1 MSHSSVR
8 LFTAS
13 SVGAPQR
20 HHHGDASARA
30 RVHLKMAALA
40 WASACMGPGIP
51 PMMAV
56 AGIAWLCDAART
68 YYEALTGRPLPC
80 VDDMR
85 WAGEAP
91 PPDAPE
97 GDARLA
103 MMRSQLALGAVSYA
117 TSRHGADAC
126 LDFTRM
132 TIGRLCEAA
141 IHYCEALRGAPDGEP
156 PVVDRT
162 IHMDDGT

>member
-1 MSHSSVR
+1 VSHSVR

-13 SVGAPQR
+13 SNGHHQR
-20 HHHGDASARA
+20 QQGDASARA

-40 WASACMGPGIP
+40 WSSSCMGPGVP
-51 PMMAV
+51 PMTAI
-56 AGIAWLCDAART
+56 AGIAWLCGAART
-68 YYEALTGRPLPC
+68 YYEALTGRPLQC
-80 VDDMR
+80 DDDMR
-85 WAGEAP
+85 WAAEIP

-103 MMRSQLALGAVSYA
+103 MMRSQLVLGAVSYA
-117 TSRHGADAC
+117 ASRHGADAC

-132 TIGRLCEAA
+132 TIGRLCETA
-141 IHYCEALRGAPDGEP
+141 INYCEALRGAPDGDS

-162 IHMDDGT
+162 IHLDDGT